1 MSPEPT
7 RPVPISVQITKHL
20 IGKEGKERAFV
31 TPSLTQIGKD
41 VTKAPSVQ
49 WQNDTGSRATLW
61 FPNGAD
67 LFVPPEKGGFE
78 NPIVIEVGA
87 VLTLYVK
94 EKPTEGHYHYHLSS
108 EATRDCALG
117 DSEPRMSCP

>member
-1 MSPEPT
+1 MPPEPT
-7 RPVPISVQITKHL
+7 RPVPISVQITKHI

-41 VTKAPSVQ
+41 ATKAPSVQ
-49 WQNDTGSRATLW
+49 WQNDTGSRARLW

-67 LFVPPEKGGFE
+67 LFVPPDSGFE
-78 NPIVIEVGA
+78 NPLAVDAGA

-94 EKPTEGHYHYHLSS
+94 EKPAEGHYHYHLYCDCLVYTSPS
-108 EATRDCALG
+108 PRD
-117 DSEPRMSCP
+117 